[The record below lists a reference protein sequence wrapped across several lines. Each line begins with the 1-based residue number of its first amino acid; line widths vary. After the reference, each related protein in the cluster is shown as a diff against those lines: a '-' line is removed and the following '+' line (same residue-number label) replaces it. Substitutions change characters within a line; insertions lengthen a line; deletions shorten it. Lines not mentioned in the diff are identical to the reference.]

1 MLIFYFF
8 ALIGMY
14 LFGGKVMKG
23 SDVFSDNPDIA
34 SNWWQVNFNDFF
46 SAIITL
52 WTLMVVNNW
61 MITMKM
67 FTKAMGSN
75 WYRLY
80 FYVFFYLSS
89 VIGMNLVVA
98 YILDMYSSVERIADE
113 RDITMQILK
122 DRLAEVEDEKKEME
136 QKYKIHMNRS
146 LE

>member
-1 MLIFYFF
+1 MVIFYFF
-8 ALIGMY
+8 ALIGMN
-14 LFGGKVMKG
+14 LFGGYVKKG
-23 SDVFSDNPDIA
+23 SEVFDNNPDIA

-67 FTKAMGSN
+67 FTKAMDSN
-75 WYRLY
+75 WYRIY

-113 RDITMQILK
+113 RDITMQILNA
-122 DRLAEVEDEKKEME
+122 RLAEVEVEKKDIE
-136 QKYKIHMNRS
+136 
-146 LE
+146 